1 MTAVRSTSP
10 PVGRRGRLLG
20 WLGVGLG
27 AVVAAAG
34 GVAFTV
40 IDGLNALDS
49 PTEEGRMVAG
59 MALALGGLAGALL
72 AAWGWACLGVGRRWF
87 TLALGLVVAIVG
99 LFAPWVVAA
108 ATS

>member
-1 MTAVRSTSP
+1 M
-10 PVGRRGRLLG
+10 G

-59 MALALGGLAGALL
+59 LALAGGVLAGALL

-87 TLALGLVVAIVG
+87 TLALGLVVAVAG